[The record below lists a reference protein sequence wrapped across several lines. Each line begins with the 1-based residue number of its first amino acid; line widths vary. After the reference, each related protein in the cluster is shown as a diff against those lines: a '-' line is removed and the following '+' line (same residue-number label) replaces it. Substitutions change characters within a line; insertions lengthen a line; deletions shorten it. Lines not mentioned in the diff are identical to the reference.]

1 MTLSV
6 TLPDALYHQV
16 ADLASRQQ
24 VSVERMVA
32 AALAEQL
39 ANWRRVEQMAER
51 AGRDRFLAALDK
63 VPDTEPAPE
72 DRF

>member
-6 TLPDALYHQV
+6 TLPDALYQQV

-39 ANWRRVEQMAER
+39 AGWSR
-51 AGRDRFLAALDK
+51 L
-63 VPDTEPAPE
+63 
-72 DRF
+72 

>member
-6 TLPDALYHQV
+6 TLPDALYQQV

-39 ANWRRVEQMAER
+39 AGWRRVEQMAKL
-51 AGRDRFLAALDK
+51 AGHDQFLAALDK